1 MRIFWP
7 RRFPKQ
13 QANGTAH
20 VETVSRNTN
29 ERITV
34 LARQLEESWEEIG
47 GEQFE
52 AAFETFVVDL
62 NEPIEAMEDELADK
76 TIELRTQVQRMM
88 EVAPDLFDKALKNSP
103 HHSGFI
109 TSQEENHV

>member
-13 QANGTAH
+13 QTSEATHA
-20 VETVSRNTN
+20 ETISQKTN
-29 ERITV
+29 ERIAELV
-34 LARQLEESWEEIG
+34 RQLEESWEEIG

-52 AAFETFVVDL
+52 AAFEAFVDDL
-62 NEPIEAMEDELADK
+62 NEPVEAMEDELADK